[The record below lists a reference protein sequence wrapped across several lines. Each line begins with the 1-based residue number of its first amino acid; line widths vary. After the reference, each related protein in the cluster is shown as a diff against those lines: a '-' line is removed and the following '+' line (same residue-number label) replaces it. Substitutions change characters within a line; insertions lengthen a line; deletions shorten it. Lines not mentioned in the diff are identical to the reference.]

1 VTEPQAVIYEDPG
14 AISPF
19 WQRLPWFFRFP
30 FQTDVLVKLLLLSL
44 ATLLAPIAPL
54 PAPLDSLLVGGLV
67 WLAGLRQAFGV
78 MEAVSQG
85 RLTAR
90 ERSTFQ
96 PGPERKNL
104 PWDLLAIF
112 LTWGALI
119 ALVGGVS
126 TTLHWTMLIFFCLGL
141 PASVMT
147 LSVSNSLRQALNPV
161 KWVFLMRQVGKPY
174 LLLLFYLLLLTK
186 GAPYAQR
193 LLLPRLGD
201 WLILPALTWTLLYFT
216 LIMFAMMGYVLYQFH
231 QALGLK
237 VRISF
242 ARSSSNPAARAAI
255 AQADPMAEAVANKVA
270 TGELDAAIDIADE
283 QRRQYPEDLAIQER
297 YQTLLLAAGRTE
309 RALAHGQTYL
319 GLLLR
324 LGRAEQALD
333 LLKRLRGV
341 DGAFLPE
348 RPDAVLPLA
357 EAAFSRRDADTTV
370 ALVRGF
376 DKRHPRHPD
385 IPGVYFLSA
394 RLMSEL
400 LRRDPTALTIL
411 RGLQHKYPEHP
422 VTAAAAPYLAA
433 LEKLQPG
440 RG

>member
-19 WQRLPWFFRFP
+19 WQRLPWFFLFP
-30 FQTDVLVKLLLLSL
+30 FQTDVLIKLLLLSL
-44 ATLLAPIAPL
+44 VTLLAPIAPL
-54 PAPLDSLLVGGLV
+54 PSPLDALLVGGLV
-67 WLAGLRQAFGV
+67 WLAGLRQAFGI

-104 PWDLLAIF
+104 PWNLLAIF

-119 ALVGGVS
+119 ALVGAVS
-126 TTLHWTMLIFFCLGL
+126 TTLHWTMLAFFYVGL

-147 LSVSNSLRQALNPV
+147 LSITNRLRQALDPV
-161 KWVFLMRQVGKPY
+161 RWIFLIRQVGKPY
-174 LLLLFYLLLLTK
+174 LLLLFYLFLLSG

-193 LLLPRLGD
+193 LLLPRLAD
-201 WLILPALTWTLLYFT
+201 WLILPALTWTVLYFT
-216 LIMFAMMGYVLYQFH
+216 VIMFAMMGYVLYQFH
-231 QALGLK
+231 QALGLR

-242 ARSSSNPAARAAI
+242 ARSASNPAARPAI
-255 AQADPMAEAVANKVA
+255 AQADPMAEAVASKVA

-297 YQTLLLAAGRTE
+297 YQALLLAAGRTE
-309 RALAHGQTYL
+309 RALAHGQAYL
-319 GLLLR
+319 NLLLR

-341 DGAFLPE
+341 DAAFLPE

-357 EAAFSRRDADTTV
+357 EAAFRRRDANTTV

-376 DKRHPRHPD
+376 DKRHPRHQD

-411 RGLQHKYPEHP
+411 RGLQDKYPEHP

-433 LEKLQPG
+433 LEKLQLG